1 MDTEQT
7 PHQQGLISAGAAAA
21 ASNTH
26 TQRGGR
32 AKHQCAACDRLWS
45 TNLHL

>member
-26 TQRGGR
+26 THRGGEG
-32 AKHQCAACDRLWS
+32 QN
-45 TNLHL
+45 TNVQPATASEVPTCT